1 MDEDIKFVTINGR
14 IVPIKPN
21 HLYEESKQWS
31 KSLTSMELHSIR
43 KYTKNSLETGDEKN
57 SNKFYA
63 KLNEYLRC
71 KQKGIGLYDEFYE
84 KYSESISSGIS
95 KFNLKENVV
104 CYRGS
109 NHDET
114 YGAKEGEAYINPSFL
129 STSISSHMAF
139 SKKYSYTVYIP
150 RNTRCA
156 FIDSVSKFKKQK
168 EMLIDKDTKLK
179 VLSRNGNHI
188 ELEVVL

>member
-1 MDEDIKFVTINGR
+1 MEEDIKFVTINGR

-21 HLYEESKQWS
+21 HLYEESQRWS

-84 KYSESISSGIS
+84 KYSESISSGIG

-114 YGAKEGEAYINPSFL
+114 YGAKEGETYINPSFL
-129 STSISSHMAF
+129 STSINVNNSF
-139 SKKYSYTVYIP
+139 SGKYKYIIEIP
-150 RNTRCA
+150 LKTRCA
-156 FIDSVSKFKKQK
+156 YLGNISKYSKQK
-168 EMLIDKDTKLK
+168 ELLIDKETKYM
-179 VLSRNGNHI
+179 VLSRQGNYI
-188 ELEVVL
+188 KLRAIV

>member
-21 HLYEESKQWS
+21 HLYEESQRWS
-31 KSLTSMELHSIR
+31 KSLTSTELHSIR

-84 KYSESISSGIS
+84 KYSKSISSAIG
-95 KFNLKENVV
+95 KFNLKESVV

-109 NHDET
+109 NYDESNGT
-114 YGAKEGEAYINPSFL
+114 KEGAIFTNPSFS
-129 STSISSHMAF
+129 STSINVNNSF
-139 SKKYSYTVYIP
+139 SGKYKYIIEVPP
-150 RNTRCA
+150 RVRCA
-156 FIDSVSKFKKQK
+156 YLGNISRYRKQK
-168 EMLIDKDTKLK
+168 ELLIDKETKYM
-179 VLSRNGNHI
+179 VLSRQGNYI
-188 ELEVVL
+188 KLRVIV